1 MLKAL
6 SPEKVRFVALLAKAA
21 RAERDSFLGRVENDL
36 AGPGPAR
43 GEHDPTAELGFEPV
57 PAGSPQIAALAE
69 AVAGLT
75 AEARSELFT
84 LMRAGQGDLAVQEF
98 YRGVREAA
106 ALGDETVTASLV
118 EDADLH
124 DHLMKGLYEAKLVS
138 PQT

>member
-6 SPEKVRFVALLAKAA
+6 NPEQVRFVALLAKAA
-21 RAERDSFLGRVENDL
+21 RAERDSFLGNVEDEL
-36 AGPGPAR
+36 VESKPAR

-57 PAGSPQIAALAE
+57 PAELPQIAALRE

-84 LMRAGQGDLAVQEF
+84 LMRVGQGDLAAQKF
-98 YRGVREAA
+98 FRGTREAE
-106 ALGDETVTASLV
+106 ALGDETITATLM
-118 EDADLH
+118 EDAGLH

-138 PQT
+138 P